1 MGDWWRT
8 YVVDAGK
15 LPLMLCALAFVV
27 TFVGTR
33 VITRMIRAG
42 RGPFRDNVGA
52 DGTHVHHAVYGIV
65 LLITGA
71 LIAVGAGQESVW
83 RSIAGVLVGAG
94 ASLVL
99 DEFALI
105 LHLKDVYWAQQGRL
119 SVQMISLTAACLLFA
134 LIGVL
139 PFGIDDRSRANE
151 VANVLT
157 TGWILHAVLLLTC
170 VAKGKYS
177 TALFGTFMPV
187 VAWVG
192 AFRIGRPE
200 SWWAK
205 HRYKTEKKRAKAER
219 RAEKFDRRWDPVG
232 DRLANFVAGRPTA
245 PAVSPTVPA
254 NHA

>member
-42 RGPFRDNVGA
+42 RGPFRDNVSSG
-52 DGTHVHHAVYGIV
+52 GTHVHHAVYGIV
-65 LLITGA
+65 LLVTGA
-71 LIAVGAGQESVW
+71 LVAVGAGAGSSW
-83 RSIAGVLVGAG
+83 RSLAGVLVGAG

-105 LHLKDVYWAQQGRL
+105 LHLQDVYWSQQGRL
-119 SVQMISLTAACLLFA
+119 SVQVISLTAACLLFA

-139 PFGIDDRSRANE
+139 PFGIDDSTRANQ

-157 TGWILHAVLLLTC
+157 TGWILHAFLLLTC
-170 VAKGKYS
+170 MAKGKYR
-177 TALFGTFMPV
+177 TALFGVFLPV
-187 VAWVG
+187 IAWVG
-192 AFRIGRPE
+192 AVRLGRPD
-200 SWWAK
+200 SWYARR
-205 HRYKTEKKRAKAER
+205 RYKPEKTAKAER
-219 RAEKFDRRWDPVG
+219 RAERFDRRWDPIG
-232 DRLANFVAGRPTA
+232 DRLANFVAGSPTA
-245 PAVSPTVPA
+245 PVAARISA
-254 NHA
+254 D

>member
-8 YVVDAGK
+8 YVLDAGK

-52 DGTHVHHAVYGIV
+52 NGTHVHHAVYGIV
-65 LLITGA
+65 LLVTGA
-71 LIAVGAGQESVW
+71 LIAVGAGEESTW
-83 RSIAGVLVGAG
+83 RSVAGVLVGAG

-105 LHLKDVYWAQQGRL
+105 LHLKDVYWSQQGRL

-134 LIGVL
+134 LVGVL
-139 PFGIDDRSRANE
+139 PFGIDDETRANSI
-151 VANVLT
+151 ANALT
-157 TGWILHAVLLLTC
+157 TGWILHSVVLLIC

-177 TALFGTFMPV
+177 TALFGIFVPV
-187 VAWVG
+187 LAWVG
-192 AFRIGRPE
+192 AIRLARPD
-200 SWWAK
+200 SWYAK
-205 HRYKTEKKRAKAER
+205 RRYKEAKRAKAER
-219 RAEKFDRRWDPVG
+219 RAAKFDKRWDPVG
-232 DRLANFVAGRPTA
+232 DRLANFVAGSPTA
-245 PAVSPTVPA
+245 PASNPA
-254 NHA
+254 APAHQA